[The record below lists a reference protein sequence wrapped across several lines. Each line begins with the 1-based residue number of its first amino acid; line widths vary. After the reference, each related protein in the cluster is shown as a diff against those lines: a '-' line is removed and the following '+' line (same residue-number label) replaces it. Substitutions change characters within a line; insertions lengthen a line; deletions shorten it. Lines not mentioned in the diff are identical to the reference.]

1 MTNVIPFN
9 QQQVSTKFRD
19 QLPADNDLGAGIQ
32 GGYGVMGYKGK
43 VWTAKYKGE
52 EQPLMRPD
60 GDGPRNSIDAVI
72 LKAPA
77 VVSKIFYEGVFV
89 EGSTATPDCW
99 STNGVTPS
107 PAAAKKQNDVCI
119 TCPKNA
125 WGSKISQDGKP
136 TKGKACSD
144 AKRLA
149 IVPANPT
156 KEDPD
161 MLRNEMWGGPMLLRV
176 PAASLQ
182 DLAKHGERMKA
193 QGYPYQS
200 FITKIA
206 FDPKEAYPKFTFEPV
221 RPLTDAEADVVIE
234 LVKGAQVERV
244 IAAEEFA
251 PQLATAAPAV
261 FTAPLPAQSVAPP
274 PPPPPVPAGL
284 TTSATWSPPP
294 ATSVAMAPPADLE
307 AELDALL
314 GS

>member
-1 MTNVIPFN
+1 V
-9 QQQVSTKFRD
+9 V
-19 QLPADNDLGAGIQ
+19 
-32 GGYGVMGYKGK
+32 V
-43 VWTAKYKGE
+43 
-52 EQPLMRPD
+52 
-60 GDGPRNSIDAVI
+60 
-72 LKAPA
+72 LKAPP
-77 VVSKIFYEGVFV
+77 VVSKIYYEGVFV
-89 EGSTATPDCW
+89 DGSTATPDCW

-125 WGSKISQDGKP
+125 WGSKLSQDGKS

-161 MLRNEMWGGPMLLRV
+161 MLRHEMWGGPMLLRV

-200 FITKIA
+200 FVTKIA
-206 FDPKEAYPKFTFEPV
+206 FDPKEAYPKFVFEAV

-244 IAAEEFA
+244 IAAEEHA
-251 PQLATAAPAV
+251 PQAALPAPAV
-261 FTAPLPAQSVAPP
+261 FTNPLPSVPPPPPKAPLVPDEVIPAGKIPAVVPP
-274 PPPPPVPAGL
+274 VNVPPPPVPVV
-284 TTSATWSPPP
+284 P
-294 ATSVAMAPPADLE
+294 ANLE

-314 GS
+314 GK